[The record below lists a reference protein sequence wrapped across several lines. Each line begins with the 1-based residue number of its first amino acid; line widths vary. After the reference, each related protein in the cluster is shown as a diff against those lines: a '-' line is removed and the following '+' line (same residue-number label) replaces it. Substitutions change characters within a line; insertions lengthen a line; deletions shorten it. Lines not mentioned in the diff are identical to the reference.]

1 MDRGKSLLFNFLSN
15 ISKYILICHPQSL
28 SDKYRIRFEI
38 ADIIGY
44 PYGAD
49 MLHMLNKYVISFINA
64 AQ

>member
-1 MDRGKSLLFNFLSN
+1 MDRGKTLPFNLLSS
-15 ISKYILICHPQSL
+15 ISKYIHIRHPQSL
-28 SDKYRIRFEI
+28 SDKYRIRFEV

-49 MLHMLNKYVISFINA
+49 MLHMLNKYVILFINA